1 VKYCSEFEGDHFYF
15 LPRDRVLKLE
25 DYHRALEALAKQ
37 RAFNPEKHRP
47 WTDQDAAE
55 RWVQALKQAAT
66 DKANCALAPSL
77 PDLEK

>member
-1 VKYCSEFEGDHFYF
+1 MKYCSEFEGDHFYF

-37 RAFNPEKHRP
+37 RAFNPEKHQP

-55 RWVQALKQAAT
+55 R
-66 DKANCALAPSL
+66 
-77 PDLEK
+77 